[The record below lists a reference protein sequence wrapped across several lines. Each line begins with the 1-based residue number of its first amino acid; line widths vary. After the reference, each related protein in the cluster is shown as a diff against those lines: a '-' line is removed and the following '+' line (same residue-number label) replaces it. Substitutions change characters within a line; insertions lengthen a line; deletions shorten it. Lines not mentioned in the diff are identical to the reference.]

1 MSNEGTVV
9 RVDPATLIVAANV
22 RSNTKVTKEHVASVK
37 LHGVLVPITA
47 QEAEDGLRVVDG
59 QRRTLAAVEAGL
71 QDVPVFVVA
80 PLEDAAR
87 IVDQVVVNEHRAE
100 LDDVEQ
106 VLAMKEL
113 EQLGVSAAAT
123 AKRTGAARKVV
134 ESALTVG
141 SSTAATSAMREQQ
154 LSFSAA
160 IAVAGFDDDPE
171 AQARVLR
178 ANGSSYVVEQER
190 SARARVKMTAEL
202 EAQGVVV
209 IDPPAYDAVDVVRT
223 SDLYTGPKLST
234 TAASLS
240 HDELVKRAGD
250 GLRAYIAFGYNPGER
265 VPEVHYAVAG
275 WRERGFFVDAWRE
288 KQVPTADLS
297 PEEQAAKKEQ
307 RRKDRERTK
316 AWDIATGVRVAW
328 LQKRG
333 KPAPGW
339 ELLSAQQSLD
349 ESYGNYPW
357 PMVLT
362 LLQAPESAG
371 GLGKY
376 DVVKYLDEHPTRA
389 PQVALALALGSIE
402 GARHFDRKGIV
413 GAGIPR
419 AAGVVGL
426 RTLRR
431 RARGSG
437 CRSGA
442 VNQLRRHQAR
452 FRREST
458 SQRVSK
464 PMTVPTAAPMSVT
477 DASAPME
484 AWAASSF
491 VIRSSGAPHR
501 RSAAMSLLASIKR
514 TTRLD
519 GYASEPRCSII
530 ASAWRLTLSIAART
544 ASILRVSSRS
554 SAPRRSTRSVAATPT
569 MVPEI
574 PAAYVAQSLT
584 GFTVSGVCLV

>member
-1 MSNEGTVV
+1 
-9 RVDPATLIVAANV
+9 
-22 RSNTKVTKEHVASVK
+22 
-37 LHGVLVPITA
+37 VLVPITA

-71 QDVPVFVVA
+71 QEVPVFVVA

-113 EQLGVSAAAT
+113 EQLGVSAAAI

-134 ESALTVG
+134 DGALAVG
-141 SSTAATSAMREQQ
+141 RSQAATSAMREQQ

-160 IAVAGFDDDPE
+160 IAVAEFDDDPE

-190 SARARVKMTAEL
+190 SARARAKMTAEL
-202 EAQGVVV
+202 EAQGVIV
-209 IDPPAYDAVDVVRT
+209 IDPPAYDAVDVVRA

-250 GLRAYIAFGYNPGER
+250 GLRAYIAFGYNAGER
-265 VPEVHYAVAG
+265 VAEVHYAVAG

-307 RRKDRERTK
+307 RRQDRERTK

-328 LQKRG
+328 LQELLQKRG

-339 ELLSAQQSLD
+339 ELLSARQSLD

-357 PMVLT
+357 SMVLT
-362 LLQAPESAG
+362 LLQAPKSG
-371 GLGKY
+371 SGLGKY
-376 DVVKYLDEHPTRA
+376 DVVKYLDEHPA
-389 PQVALALALGSIE
+389 KAAQVALALALGSIE
-402 GARHFDRKGIV
+402 GARDFDRKGW
-413 GAGIPR
+413 
-419 AAGVVGL
+419 
-426 RTLRR
+426 
-431 RARGSG
+431 
-437 CRSGA
+437 
-442 VNQLRRHQAR
+442 Q
-452 FRREST
+452 
-458 SQRVSK
+458 
-464 PMTVPTAAPMSVT
+464 
-477 DASAPME
+477 
-484 AWAASSF
+484 
-491 VIRSSGAPHR
+491 SSGAK
-501 RSAAMSLLASIKR
+501 AYLDLLASW
-514 TTRLD
+514 
-519 GYASEPRCSII
+519 GYELSDVEREV
-530 ASAWRLTLSIAART
+530 LT
-544 ASILRVSSRS
+544 
-554 SAPRRSTRSVAATPT
+554 
-569 MVPEI
+569 
-574 PAAYVAQSLT
+574 
-584 GFTVSGVCLV
+584 SGGER